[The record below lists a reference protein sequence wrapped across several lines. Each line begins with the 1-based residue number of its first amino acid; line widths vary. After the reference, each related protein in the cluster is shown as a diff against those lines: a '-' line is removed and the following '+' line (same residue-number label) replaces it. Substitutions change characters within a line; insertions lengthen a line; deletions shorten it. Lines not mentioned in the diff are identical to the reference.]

1 MLRDEVIKY
10 YYPGNGHQCNCAE
23 SMFRAINDYYQ
34 LNLTTETL
42 SCACCY
48 GGGCGHDELC
58 GGIAGVLMGLGVM
71 FAPDGKARN
80 SANLNEI
87 RKRFFEEFDSLY
99 PCTSCNTLRSQYA
112 VPERKCESLLV
123 GIADIAEKLI
133 EEYRNEDNSNF

>member
-1 MLRDEVIKY
+1 MIPAQMQEGEFFSCGGLPFGQIRQDEDHFLLRDLLADVVVILHTHEI
-10 YYPGNGHQCNCAE
+10 GH
-23 SMFRAINDYYQ
+23 
-34 LNLTTETL
+34 
-42 SCACCY
+42 
-48 GGGCGHDELC
+48 
-58 GGIAGVLMGLGVM
+58 GIAGVLMGLGVM

-87 RKRFFEEFDSLY
+87 RKRFFSEFDSIY

-133 EEYRNEDNSNF
+133 EEYRNEDNSNS

>member
-1 MLRDEVIKY
+1 MLKDEVIKY

-23 SMFRAINDYYQ
+23 SMLRAINDYYQ
-34 LNLTTETL
+34 LNLTAETL
-42 SCACCY
+42 SCACCH

-58 GGIAGVLMGLGVM
+58 GGIAGVLMGLGIM
-71 FAPDGKARN
+71 FAKEGKARA

-99 PCTSCNTLRSQYA
+99 PCTSCNALRSQYA

-133 EEYRNEDNSNF
+133 EEYRNEDNSNS